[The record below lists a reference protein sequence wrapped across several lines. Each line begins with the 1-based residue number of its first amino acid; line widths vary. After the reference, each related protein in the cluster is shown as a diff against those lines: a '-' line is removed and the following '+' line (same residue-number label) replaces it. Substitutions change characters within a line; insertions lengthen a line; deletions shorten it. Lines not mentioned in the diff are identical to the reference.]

1 MHPSA
6 RKSEKKDCSE
16 RALEIDEQANASK
29 EDSLSRSW
37 TFRGLD
43 CPSCAL
49 GIEERLSKEAGV
61 ASVHLDYA
69 RKMIRITAEEEQSS
83 SFFENLITLAQ
94 RIEPLFE
101 VVRQKKSRNHPLEL
115 FRLIVSALFF
125 ILALIIR
132 EPWAYIASYIT
143 AGYSVIWRAIRNIL
157 GGKIFDEYFLMSVAS
172 LGALAIGETGE
183 AAAVMFLY
191 IIGEYLQD
199 AAVEKSRNSILATLD
214 LKAEEARVVEGENVT
229 VVPSES
235 VAVGTIVRVLAGE
248 KIPLDGVVV
257 SGTSTLDMKSLTGEF
272 LPLPVE
278 RGSTV
283 LSSSVNLSG
292 SLEIRTIRVWEESTA
307 ARIFHLVEESSAKKA
322 PTERF
327 ITTFARYY
335 TPAVVIA
342 ALLLFLIPLVMT
354 GSCQP
359 WLYRSLV
366 FLVVSCPCALVI
378 SVPLSYFAGIGKSA
392 KSGII
397 VKGGNYLEALAKADC
412 AIFDKTG
419 TLTTGSFAIDSIDLL
434 DVAYSKEQV
443 THLAASLEKHSTHPL
458 AKAFEPFPHA
468 EDVADVQEHAGKG
481 IVGTIAD
488 RRIALGNNAL
498 YEALNI
504 RMDEQGALLMSID
517 GSPAARFNVVDTIKG
532 EAPALME
539 RLREFGFTTIGM
551 ISGDSRQSSA
561 AVGSVLGL
569 DEVHSALLPHQKQEK
584 MLEMGERSPDY
595 FFVGD
600 GMNDAPSLA
609 ASKVGIAIGSGASDA
624 AIEHADAVIISDDL
638 TEVGNLISIS
648 RKTARIVRQN
658 IALALGV
665 KALAMILA
673 ALGHA
678 PMWVAVTADTGVTF
692 LAVLNALRLLI
703 FDPSR

>member
-1 MHPSA
+1 
-6 RKSEKKDCSE
+6 
-16 RALEIDEQANASK
+16 
-29 EDSLSRSW
+29 
-37 TFRGLD
+37 
-43 CPSCAL
+43 
-49 GIEERLSKEAGV
+49 
-61 ASVHLDYA
+61 
-69 RKMIRITAEEEQSS
+69 MIGSPPKNNPPP
-83 SFFENLITLAQ
+83 FENLISLAQ
-94 RIEPLFE
+94 RIEPLM
-101 VVRQKKSRNHPLEL
+101 VRQRRAKSSYEL

-354 GSCQP
+354 GSATMAI
-359 WLYRSLV
+359 SFLV
-366 FLVVSCPCALVI
+366 FLVISCPCALVI
-378 SVPLSYFAGIGKSA
+378 SVPLSYFAGIGKARRAVLSSKA
-392 KSGII
+392 ETTSG
-397 VKGGNYLEALAKADC
+397 
-412 AIFDKTG
+412 
-419 TLTTGSFAIDSIDLL
+419 
-434 DVAYSKEQV
+434 
-443 THLAASLEKHSTHPL
+443 
-458 AKAFEPFPHA
+458 
-468 EDVADVQEHAGKG
+468 AGK
-481 IVGTIAD
+481 
-488 RRIALGNNAL
+488 
-498 YEALNI
+498 
-504 RMDEQGALLMSID
+504 S
-517 GSPAARFNVVDTIKG
+517 
-532 EAPALME
+532 
-539 RLREFGFTTIGM
+539 RLR
-551 ISGDSRQSSA
+551 
-561 AVGSVLGL
+561 
-569 DEVHSALLPHQKQEK
+569 
-584 MLEMGERSPDY
+584 
-595 FFVGD
+595 
-600 GMNDAPSLA
+600 
-609 ASKVGIAIGSGASDA
+609 
-624 AIEHADAVIISDDL
+624 
-638 TEVGNLISIS
+638 NL
-648 RKTARIVRQN
+648 R
-658 IALALGV
+658 
-665 KALAMILA
+665 
-673 ALGHA
+673 
-678 PMWVAVTADTGVTF
+678 
-692 LAVLNALRLLI
+692 
-703 FDPSR
+703 

>member
-1 MHPSA
+1 
-6 RKSEKKDCSE
+6 
-16 RALEIDEQANASK
+16 
-29 EDSLSRSW
+29 
-37 TFRGLD
+37 
-43 CPSCAL
+43 
-49 GIEERLSKEAGV
+49 
-61 ASVHLDYA
+61 
-69 RKMIRITAEEEQSS
+69 
-83 SFFENLITLAQ
+83 
-94 RIEPLFE
+94 
-101 VVRQKKSRNHPLEL
+101 
-115 FRLIVSALFF
+115 
-125 ILALIIR
+125 
-132 EPWAYIASYIT
+132 
-143 AGYSVIWRAIRNIL
+143 VIWRAIRNIF
-157 GGKIFDEYFLMSVAS
+157 GGKIFDEHLLMSISS
-172 LGALAIGETGE
+172 LGALAIGETVE
-183 AAAVMFLY
+183 AAAVMLLY

-214 LKAEEARVVEGENVT
+214 LKTEEARVVEGETVS

-257 SGTSTLDMKSLTGEF
+257 SGSSTLDMKSLTGES

-283 LSSSVNLSG
+283 VSSSVNLSG
-292 SLEIRTIRVWEESTA
+292 SLEIRVTKVWEESTA
-307 ARIFHLVEESSAKKA
+307 AKILHLVEESSAKKA

-335 TPAVVIA
+335 TPAVATA
-342 ALLLFLIPLVMT
+342 ALLLFLIPLVIT
-354 GSCQP
+354 GSHQP

-419 TLTTGSFAIDSIDLL
+419 TLTTGSFTIDSIDLF
-434 DVAYSKEQV
+434 DTTYSEERVAQ
-443 THLAASLEKHSTHPL
+443 LAASLERHSAHPF
-458 AKAFEPFPHA
+458 AKAFEPFPCIEGA
-468 EDVADVQEHAGKG
+468 SDVQEYAGKG

-488 RRIALGNNAL
+488 RRIALGSNAL

-517 GSPAARFNVVDTIKG
+517 GSPAARFNVADTIKS
-532 EAPALME
+532 EALPLME

-551 ISGDSRQSSA
+551 ISGDSRQSCETVGA
-561 AVGSVLGL
+561 ALGL
-569 DEVHSALLPHQKQEK
+569 DEIHSALLPHLKQEK
-584 MLEMGERSPDY
+584 MLEMGKRFPEY

-609 ASKVGIAIGSGASDA
+609 AGKVGIAIGSGASDA

-673 ALGHA
+673 ALGRA
-678 PMWVAVTADTGVTF
+678 PMWVAVIADTGVTF

>member
-1 MHPSA
+1 
-6 RKSEKKDCSE
+6 
-16 RALEIDEQANASK
+16 
-29 EDSLSRSW
+29 
-37 TFRGLD
+37 
-43 CPSCAL
+43 
-49 GIEERLSKEAGV
+49 
-61 ASVHLDYA
+61 
-69 RKMIRITAEEEQSS
+69 
-83 SFFENLITLAQ
+83 
-94 RIEPLFE
+94 
-101 VVRQKKSRNHPLEL
+101 
-115 FRLIVSALFF
+115 
-125 ILALIIR
+125 
-132 EPWAYIASYIT
+132 
-143 AGYSVIWRAIRNIL
+143 
-157 GGKIFDEYFLMSVAS
+157 
-172 LGALAIGETGE
+172 
-183 AAAVMFLY
+183 MFLY

-342 ALLLFLIPLVMT
+342 ALLLFLIPFVMT

-488 RRIALGNNAL
+488 QRIALGNNAL

-609 ASKVGIAIGSGASDA
+609 ASKVEIAIGSGASDA

-678 PMWVAVTADTGVTF
+678 PMWVAVTVDTGVTF
-692 LAVLNALRLLI
+692 LAILNALRLLI